1 MVITCLKYCKCCVL
15 FCRAGIQSL
24 LFRFICLGKKMSM
37 QNRLFSI
44 CVGNLVI
51 GNFTGKKKMPMEN
64 RLSSIFSSKM
74 IIYIGKMLTYLGKMI
89 FLYYYLLSDSKLQW
103 QIKLILKCLYFL
115 ITNNPC

>member
-1 MVITCLKYCKCCVL
+1 MVITWKYFKCCVL
-15 FCRAGIQSL
+15 FCRAGIQSF
-24 LFRFICLGKKMSM
+24 LFRFICLGKKMLT

-51 GNFTGKKKMPMEN
+51 SNFFGKKKMPTQN

-74 IIYIGKMLTYLGKMI
+74 VIYIGKMLTYLSKMI

-103 QIKLILKCLYFL
+103 QIKLIVKCLYFL